1 MFKRGFKSWCETV
14 SAALRSEL
22 GLQPIDPMDPFKL
35 AAHLDVVVWRF
46 DEIPGIPADVV
57 ATLRADS
64 DSWSAA
70 TVCVG
75 IRSAVILNSEHS
87 ARRINSDLTH
97 EMSHIVLAH
106 TSARVDVSA
115 DGLLLLSTYD
125 RAQEEEAN
133 WLAGCLLVPRE
144 PLVVARRKKLSV
156 EEIAVRFGASSD
168 MVNYRINVTGVDEQ
182 IRRTRRKIART

>member
-1 MFKRGFKSWCETV
+1 
-14 SAALRSEL
+14 
-22 GLQPIDPMDPFKL
+22 MDPFKL
-35 AAHLDVVVWRF
+35 AAHLDVVVWQF
-46 DEIPGIPADVV
+46 DQIPGLPADVA

-75 IRSAVILNSEHS
+75 IRSAVILNSQHS
-87 ARRINSDLTH
+87 MRRINSDLTH
-97 EMSHIVLAH
+97 EISHLVLAH
-106 TSARVDVSA
+106 TPARVDVSA

-125 RAQEEEAN
+125 RAQEDEAN

-144 PLVVARRKKLSV
+144 PLVAARRQKLSV
-156 EEIAVRFGASSD
+156 EEIAVKFGASSD

-182 IRRTRRKIART
+182 IRRIRRKIARK